1 MSFLIY
7 DLSLLILFAS
17 FVSYFLYKDRKNV
30 KKEGLLL
37 LYKTSWG
44 IKIIKKVGEKYK
56 KTLNVLSFV
65 SIGLGYILMVGAV
78 YLFGK
83 ILFIYINNREVVRAV
98 KIPPIMPLIPY
109 LPRLFKL
116 DFLPPFYFIYWII
129 ILAIIAIPHEFFHGI
144 FAAHNKIKI
153 KKTGFGF
160 FPNFFPVF
168 LAAFVEPDDK
178 QMKKKSIFAQLSVLS
193 AGTFA
198 NIITGIIAFVA
209 LFLFFQAAYS
219 PVGMVFSSYP
229 SAFVNINAISSIN
242 KISIQNHSYENILKF
257 TKKNGLNVFEVKGT
271 KFIGTENLLKLQNK
285 SLGGLTLFYD
295 APAIR
300 NNLSGAITKINGR
313 KTIDEETLRE
323 ELDKY
328 HPGEKINISLKGK
341 NGIYTKEIILGK
353 NPRNK
358 SEAFL
363 GVGFLEP
370 STNKATKKIISLL
383 SFKKPYVLYEANTLP
398 GLTKFFYNFLWWL
411 VLIAF
416 SVGIINMVPMG
427 IFDGGRF
434 FYLTI
439 FAITKSEK
447 IAEKSFKFLT
457 FIFLGIIALLL
468 LFWGLAIF

>member
-7 DLSLLILFAS
+7 DLSLLVLFAS
-17 FVSYFLYKDRKNV
+17 FVSYFLYKERKNV

-37 LYKTSWG
+37 LFKTSWG

-56 KTLNVLSFV
+56 KTLNFLSFISV
-65 SIGLGYILMVGAV
+65 GLGYFLMAGAV

-83 ILFIYINNREVVRAV
+83 ILFIYINNREVVRTV

-109 LPRLFKL
+109 LPRMFKL

-144 FAAHNKIKI
+144 FATHNKIKI

-198 NIITGIIAFVA
+198 NIITGIIAFVT

-219 PVGMVFSSYP
+219 PVGITFSSYP
-229 SAFVNINAISSIN
+229 STFVNMNAISSIN
-242 KISIQNHSYENILKF
+242 NITIQNHSYENILKL
-257 TKKNGLNVFEVKGT
+257 TKKDGLNIFDVSGTDFVGT
-271 KFIGTENLLKLQNK
+271 KKLLSLQNK

-313 KTIDEETLRE
+313 KIIDEETLKK
-323 ELDKY
+323 ELEKY
-328 HPGEKINISLKGK
+328 KPDEKINISLSGEKD
-341 NGIYTKEIILGK
+341 YTKEIVLGK
-353 NPRNK
+353 NPKNK
-358 SEAFL
+358 SKAFL
-363 GVGFLEP
+363 GIGFLER
-370 STNKATKKIISLL
+370 STNKFTKKIISLV
-383 SFKKPYVLYEANTLP
+383 SFKKPYVLYKAKALP

-439 FAITKSEK
+439 FAITGSKK
-447 IAEKSFKFLT
+447 IAEKSFKIITLL
-457 FIFLGIIALLL
+457 FLGIVALLL